1 MEFTSLSNSG
11 LDITREQLSEL
22 FQPFVAQSFAAGDAQ
37 WRAELRRRERK
48 IRRRYLKRVVLG
60 WLPSTQRSERTVIH
74 EYSKAWQPSEYE
86 KYDLEQ
92 PLARVSPWEWGEQKL
107 FASDVGATRFRQLI
121 LIRVLERLK
130 PAKVLEVGCGNG
142 INLMLL
148 ACRFPDIEFTGV
160 ELTQQGYQAARE
172 FQKQAELPRVMQEYA
187 PLELA
192 DTAAFRRIRFVQG
205 SAAELPFADA
215 SFELVTTIL
224 ALEQMERIRDQ
235 ALREITRVS
244 SRYLFNIEP
253 FRDLND
259 QGGSRRNVIQRNYFR
274 GRIDDLRRYG
284 FSPRLALKEFPQEAF
299 LKAGA
304 VLFEKRGA

>member
-1 MEFTSLSNSG
+1 MEFTSLTNSG
-11 LDITREQLSEL
+11 LDITRGQLSEL
-22 FQPFVAQSFAAGDAQ
+22 FQPFVAKSFAEGDEP
-37 WRAELRRRERK
+37 WRAELRRRENK
-48 IRRRYLKRVVLG
+48 IRRKYLKRVVLG
-60 WLPSTQRSERTVIH
+60 WLPSTQRSERTVIE

-86 KYDLEQ
+86 KYSLEQ

-121 LIRVLERLK
+121 LIRVIEQLR
-130 PAKVLEVGCGNG
+130 PRTVLEVGCGNG

-148 ACRFPDIEFTGV
+148 ACRFPDLEFSGV
-160 ELTQQGYQAARE
+160 ELTQQGHQAARE
-172 FQKQAELPRVMQEYA
+172 FQKQSELPRAMQAYA

-192 DTAAFRRIRFVQG
+192 DTTAFRRIRFVQG
-205 SAAELPFADA
+205 SAAELPFEDN
-215 SFELVTTIL
+215 SFDLVTTIL
-224 ALEQMERIRDQ
+224 SLEQMERIRDR

-259 QGGSRRNVIQRNYFR
+259 RGGARRNVIQRNYFR
-274 GRIDDLRRYG
+274 GRIDDLKRYG
-284 FSPRLALKEFPQEAF
+284 FSPKLAMKDFPQEAF

-304 VLFEKRGA
+304 VLSEKQGS